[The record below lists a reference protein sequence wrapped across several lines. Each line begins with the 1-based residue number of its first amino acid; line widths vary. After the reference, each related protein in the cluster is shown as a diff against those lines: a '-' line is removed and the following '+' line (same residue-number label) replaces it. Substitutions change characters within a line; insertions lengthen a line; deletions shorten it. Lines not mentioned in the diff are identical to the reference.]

1 MYLMGRLWGFS
12 AVMQFT
18 FEVAKG
24 KDDPCLPGR
33 WCSEDHKSGI
43 WKQFCLSPFFLLLFS
58 HTTLSGVRKQP
69 VCAAVSVCKVVCCKQ
84 PLYCFFFSFSELIE
98 SWSTVEEISHKLQGD
113 YCNEL
118 QLYSIPLHAI
128 MGWGKKKVLLLVLS
142 LQKSASRAGADF
154 MNDAFWMKHF
164 LKARAKCGASDNAIT
179 GAVIF
184 FQQLPCCMWIPPAQ

>member
-69 VCAAVSVCKVVCCKQ
+69 VYAAVSVCKVVCCKQ
-84 PLYCFFFSFSELIE
+84 PLYCFFFLFLSSLNREAQWKKFPTSYKVI
-98 SWSTVEEISHKLQGD
+98 TVMN
-113 YCNEL
+113 CNFTAFL
-118 QLYSIPLHAI
+118 SMQL
-128 MGWGKKKVLLLVLS
+128 WGGGKKVLLLVLS